1 VRTIKKKKSE
11 LKLVLNSLK
20 PHDTDPTLLE
30 CKFIILDFEKSR
42 NNVIV
47 SKETALDTLAS
58 SIINKPIRGYFI
70 ENENEDNFGGHEAY
84 IKENKN
90 GEQTFERSTIPMGVF
105 TSEGYVETIEI
116 NGESKE
122 VLVADAVLWYSQFKA
137 PIDLLVDW
145 FNEGVTISMSCEYLF
160 YNYEIKDGIEYHYS
174 PIYLEAHCVLGK
186 DITPAYDSA
195 KLIDYSQ
202 LNQFKQLVAQ
212 AMNQEKGKEDVT
224 LDENVKDENLDVTE
238 PVVEPEAQL
247 ENQELEQ
254 TELEA
259 QTDIE
264 GEIAAEAVVVQEEV
278 QEEPE
283 FDVVVNELK
292 EQLDKMKADKEELA
306 VKLNEA
312 TETILSLNQTIKE
325 LKPFQELALNTQ
337 REEKLKE
344 LNEKFSKAF
353 NNAGATDKFESEEV
367 QTLLNEAVDSVDAL
381 SQLNSM
387 VVDLVMNLQAKE
399 TQDIAILGM
408 NSERKDLI
416 EVDEDEFEKR
426 FKL

>member
-1 VRTIKKKKSE
+1 MRTIKKKKSE

-90 GEQTFERSTIPMGVF
+90 GEQTFERNTIPMGVF

-137 PIDLLVDW
+137 PIDLLVQW
-145 FNEGVTISMSCEYLF
+145 FNEGLTISMSCEYLY
-160 YNYEIKDGIEYHYS
+160 YNFEIKDGIEYHYS
-174 PIYLEAHCVLGK
+174 PMYLESHCILGK

-224 LDENVKDENLDVTE
+224 LDENVKDENLDVNE

-264 GEIAAEAVVVQEEV
+264 GEITAEAVVVQEEV
-278 QEEPE
+278 QKEPE

-292 EQLDKMKADKEELA
+292 EQLDQMKADKEELA